1 MRTLTPEIS
10 RNQLDRLRW
19 AVADAW
25 TVAHRDLIHWVRQP
39 FGLVV
44 GLLFPV
50 MVVLMFGYLFGGA
63 ITVPG
68 ESPSGGG
75 DYREFLMPG
84 MFAMTMAFG
93 LERTLVSVSS
103 DATRGV
109 TDRFRSMP
117 MAPSAVVLG
126 RSIADML
133 NSALG
138 LAVMVAC
145 GLLVGWRWH
154 GSVGEALSAM
164 GLLLL
169 LRFSLLWVG
178 IFLGLVVKG
187 PESVVAVQILV
198 WPVLFL
204 SNTLVPPETMPG
216 WLGAISEWNPLSAT
230 VAAARELFGN
240 PGWGGESWIAQNT
253 LLMAIVWPLAIFAV
267 FFPLSV
273 RRYHRLSR

>member
-1 MRTLTPEIS
+1 MTR
-10 RNQLDRLRW
+10 
-19 AVADAW
+19 
-25 TVAHRDLIHWVRQP
+25 RDLIHWVRQP
-39 FGLVV
+39 FGLIV

-50 MVVLMFGYLFGGA
+50 MLLLMFGYLFGGA
-63 ITVPG
+63 MSVP
-68 ESPSGGG
+68 GGG
-75 DYREFLMPG
+75 DYREFLIPG

-93 LERTLVSVSS
+93 LEGTMTSVAT
-103 DATRGV
+103 DAARGV

-117 MAPSAVVLG
+117 MSPSAVVLG

-138 LAVMVAC
+138 LAVMVSC

-154 GSVGEALSAM
+154 GSVGEALLAVA
-164 GLLLL
+164 LLLG
-169 LRFSLLWVG
+169 LRFALLWIG
-178 IFLGLVVKG
+178 IFLGLVVNG
-187 PESVVAVQILV
+187 PESVVAVQILI

-216 WLGAISEWNPLSAT
+216 WLGTISEWNPLSAT

-240 PGWGGESWIAQNT
+240 PGWGGESWIAQNS
-253 LLMAIVWPLAIFAV
+253 LLMAVVWPLLIFVV

-273 RRYHRLSR
+273 GRYRRLSR